1 MENEDAIAAEA
12 RDKAGLSGRRG
23 QEDPRLEI
31 ESSQSPTPDGSPIR
45 NSRSEDEELPLLG
58 GKSVR
63 RRTTTAE
70 EEQERYQRAINEPW
84 RGAQGSEGLPW
95 YKKPSVSSCR
105 QDGIG
110 C

>member
-23 QEDPRLEI
+23 REGPRLEI
-31 ESSQSPTPDGSPIR
+31 EILQSPTSDGSPVR

-58 GKSVR
+58 GKSMR
-63 RRTTTAE
+63 SRTTTAE
-70 EEQERYQRAINEPW
+70 DEEERYQRAKNEPW

-95 YKKPSVSSCR
+95 YRKP
-105 QDGIG
+105 
-110 C
+110 